1 MRKRNEE
8 EMPVKGQMKEG
19 RDENREVFIRWKE
32 ENDKGKGER
41 VVEQRVEKW
50 KENDDKDRK
59 RYGGIMTRKEEG
71 KGGCVCVCV
80 YRYK

>member
-50 KENDDKDRK
+50 KENDKVRK

-71 KGGCVCVCV
+71 KGVCVCVCV
-80 YRYK
+80 QI